1 MKVKDLIKK
10 LENARSND
18 AVVVE
23 VSNENGDLSVY
34 ETETVDFGWSASGVV
49 SIVVG
54 DLIME

>member
-34 ETETVDFGWSASGVV
+34 ETETVDFGWSPSGVV